1 MTVEN
6 QVADSPIEIETSH
19 RCLLGDLTDA
29 LCDEA
34 AQGVTGK
41 QLARR
46 ASDALAA
53 LLESGMFQEC
63 CLPAYLSLAPPEFE
77 REIQLPV
84 ACSDTARL
92 DTRVLLWPVGA
103 KDGQHPHCDGWA
115 TFVAVQ
121 GNLTTEEERGTKR
134 LPQRTIAVGE
144 PNMFVPEQD
153 VSHHI
158 HNVGHD
164 VGLTIHVF
172 GI

>member
-6 QVADSPIEIETSH
+6 EVPETPIEIATSH

-34 AQGVTGK
+34 ARGVTGEA
-41 QLARR
+41 LARR
-46 ASDALAA
+46 AGEALGE
-53 LLESGMFQEC
+53 LLDSGTFQRC
-63 CLPAYLSLAPPEFE
+63 CLPAYLALAPERFA

-84 ACSDTARL
+84 ACSDVARL

-115 TFVAVQ
+115 AFVAVQ
-121 GNLTTEEERGTKR
+121 GDLRTDEERTGKR
-134 LPQRTIAVGE
+134 LPERAIAL
-144 PNMFVPEQD
+144 NAPELLFPQQD

-158 HNVGHD
+158 HNVGAD